1 MEHVNPVVHFLG
13 LDFNLSTMLMLVI
26 SAIVVFVIAWAGARA
41 ATTETPK
48 GMQNVMEWIIE
59 FVRNII
65 GSTMDLKKGERFI
78 VLGVTLVMFI
88 FVANMIGLP
97 FAITAED
104 DFSRKAN
111 EEIALSAAPGEEES
125 HLHTLWWKS
134 PTADPH
140 VTLSL
145 SVMIILLTQFFGLKA
160 HGFIG
165 YIKSYK
171 NPLDIMEQF
180 TNTLTLGL
188 RLFGNIFAGEVLI
201 ALLAGAFAFG
211 ALGILGAALPLI
223 VWQAF
228 SIFIGALQS
237 FIFLMLTMVYMAHRV
252 SVTH

>member
-1 MEHVNPVVHFLG
+1 
-13 LDFNLSTMLMLVI
+13 MLMLVI
-26 SAIVVFVIAWAGARA
+26 SALVVFVIAWAGARA
-41 ATTETPK
+41 ATTKTPK

-78 VLGVTLVMFI
+78 ILGVTLVMFI

-97 FAITAED
+97 FALTAED
-104 DFSRKAN
+104 YFSHKAN
-111 EEIALSAAPGEEES
+111 EELALHAAPGEEPH

-201 ALLAGAFAFG
+201 ALLAGTIAFG
-211 ALGILGAALPLI
+211 ALGILGAALPLM

-252 SVTH
+252 STNH